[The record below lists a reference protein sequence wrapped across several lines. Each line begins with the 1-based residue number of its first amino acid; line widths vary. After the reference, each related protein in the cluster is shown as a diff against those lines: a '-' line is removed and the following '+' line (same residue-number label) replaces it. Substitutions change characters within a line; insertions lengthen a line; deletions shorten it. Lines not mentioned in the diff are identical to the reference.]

1 MVMFA
6 DLEAEADPPDWR
18 HSIPEEELNRL
29 SPKEL
34 KRQARDSFK
43 GDNPMRLGIA
53 LKICSTKS
61 KTVVQTLGSQFNT
74 I

>member
-1 MVMFA
+1 LIIVIMMMFV

-34 KRQARDSFK
+34 KRQARQSF
-43 GDNPMRLGIA
+43 
-53 LKICSTKS
+53 
-61 KTVVQTLGSQFNT
+61 
-74 I
+74 